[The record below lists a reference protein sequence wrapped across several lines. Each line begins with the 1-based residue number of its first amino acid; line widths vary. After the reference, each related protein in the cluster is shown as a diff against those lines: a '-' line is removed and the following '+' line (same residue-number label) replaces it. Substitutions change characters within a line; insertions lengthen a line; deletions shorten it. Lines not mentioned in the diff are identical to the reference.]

1 MERIVSIIQQL
12 QAAVESHQDLSQLQ
26 VLSQLLHAE
35 IAKLQSGNQAPTHSG
50 RVAVVLPSSSVVI
63 TANEPPLPAQV
74 MSTQQPAPEP
84 AEKVFEI
91 LRVDEAEL
99 EAELE
104 EIRQKAD
111 YVRKVQVQ
119 PKMVPGLLFEE
130 EPDVPTLVHQPNYTP
145 PPKKEVN
152 EVVSLQQ
159 PTLNEQLASPASEVS
174 EKLSAQP
181 VKDLR
186 KAIGVNDRYVFINE
200 LFRGDED
207 MYERS
212 IKTINN
218 FSIYAEAEYWIQ
230 RELKIKLGWND
241 SDAAAASFYALVRR
255 RFS

>member
-1 MERIVSIIQQL
+1 MERIASIIQQL
-12 QAAVESHQDLSQLQ
+12 QAAVESQQDLSQLQ
-26 VLSQLLHAE
+26 VLSQLLQAE
-35 IAKLQSGNQAPTHSG
+35 IAKLQLNKQAPASSG
-50 RVAVVLPSSSVVI
+50 RVAVVLPAAGMVV
-63 TANEPPLPAQV
+63 TQHEAMQASPPLPENKP
-74 MSTQQPAPEP
+74 TPEP

-152 EVVSLQQ
+152 EVVSSQQ

-186 KAIGVNDRYVFINE
+186 KAIGVNDRYVYINE

-218 FSIYAEAEYWIQ
+218 FSIYAEAEYWMQ

-241 SDAAAASFYALVRR
+241 ADAAAASFYALVRR

>member
-1 MERIVSIIQQL
+1 MERIASIIQQL
-12 QAAVESHQDLSQLQ
+12 QAAVESHQDLTQLQ
-26 VLSQLLHAE
+26 VLSQLLQAE
-35 IAKLQSGNQAPTHSG
+35 LATLQSNNQTQSHSG
-50 RVAVVLPSSSVVI
+50 RVAVVLPAAPVAI
-63 TANEPPLPAQV
+63 
-74 MSTQQPAPEP
+74 TQQPVAGPQEVAAHQPAYKP

-145 PPKKEVN
+145 PEKNEVN
-152 EVVSLQQ
+152 AVVAPQQ
-159 PTLNEQLASPASEVS
+159 PTLNDQLAMPTNEIS
-174 EKLSAQP
+174 EKLSSEP
-181 VKDLR
+181 LKDLR
-186 KAIGVNDRYVFINE
+186 KAIGVNDRYVYINE

-218 FSIYAEAEYWIQ
+218 FSIYAEAEYWMQ

-241 SDAAAASFYALVRR
+241 ADATAASFYALVRR